1 MKKILITSNSYYNL
15 YNFRLSL
22 IKLLVKQKDY
32 DLYLCANKDLFA
44 NKINIKNITYLD
56 LTSNDRSYSL
66 FQNLFT
72 LLDYKKII
80 KKYSFDFI
88 LSFTIKPNLFLCFI
102 KFLYNYKLIITLT
115 GLGDVFLNHN
125 NLLNIIIKKIY
136 LKLMSNADYIF
147 CHNQYDVDYLIS
159 LNNNLK
165 HKISYIDGSG
175 IDLKKYQYKP
185 LKFSNTKNFL
195 MPSRILKNKGVLE
208 FIQASNRLHKEFSG
222 KCNYII
228 CGESYKE
235 SKFYKTFKK
244 ELSNSSVTYL
254 GFIDTLNSH
263 IEDATC
269 IVLPSYRE
277 GLSKVLLES
286 LSIGRP
292 IIATDVPGCNNL
304 VINNKNGLL
313 ISPRD
318 TTSLYSAMKK
328 IYLLSNVELN
338 QFSLFSKNFSLR
350 FDENIV
356 LYNYIKVLK
365 AI

>member
-1 MKKILITSNSYYNL
+1 
-15 YNFRLSL
+15 
-22 IKLLVKQKDY
+22 
-32 DLYLCANKDLFA
+32 
-44 NKINIKNITYLD
+44 
-56 LTSNDRSYSL
+56 
-66 FQNLFT
+66 
-72 LLDYKKII
+72 
-80 KKYSFDFI
+80 
-88 LSFTIKPNLFLCFI
+88 
-102 KFLYNYKLIITLT
+102 
-115 GLGDVFLNHN
+115 
-125 NLLNIIIKKIY
+125 
-136 LKLMSNADYIF
+136 
-147 CHNQYDVDYLIS
+147 
-159 LNNNLK
+159 
-165 HKISYIDGSG
+165 
-175 IDLKKYQYKP
+175 
-185 LKFSNTKNFL
+185 

-338 QFSLFSKNFSLR
+338 QFSLFSKNFSLK